1 MTRVVAAQNVTN
13 TASKILTTKGGSA
26 EEPDWFIIQNNAS
39 DETVY
44 IAIVLRGTTGGTAT
58 ANNTH
63 FPIAPGGSIQV
74 NSVSPED
81 VWAYSANGAPV
92 SIITRF

>member
-1 MTRVVAAQNVTN
+1 
-13 TASKILTTKGGSA
+13 
-26 EEPDWFIIQNNAS
+26 
-39 DETVY
+39 
-44 IAIVLRGTTGGTAT
+44 VLRGTTGGTAT